1 MTSSSCFETLVKPNS
16 FASLPADF
24 YTRLPTTPLTAPCL
38 VHASPEV
45 AALLGLPAAAL
56 DTQEFLDVVSGT
68 KPMPGGDTLAA
79 VYSGHQ
85 FGVWAGQLGDGR
97 AHLLGEIQGSGG
109 CFELQLK
116 GAGMT
121 PYSRMGDGRAVLRSS
136 VREYLA
142 SHAMRGLGIQTTQAL
157 ALVSARNPVRR
168 ETLETAAV
176 VARMAPSFI
185 RFGSFEHWAA
195 RQRPDLLRILADYVI
210 DRFYPECRDASHSST
225 EGHTSIARDTSTSG
239 GTRTTGD
246 SGTRTAGDTSIAGH
260 SSTANDYEPY
270 VQLLRAVVLRTA
282 ALMASWQVVGFC
294 HGVMNTDNMSI
305 LGLTLDYGPYG
316 FMDGF
321 DAKHICNHT
330 DSSGRYAWHAQPAVG
345 HWNLYQLANSLH
357 AIVPDAQ
364 PLQAALD
371 EYEACF
377 LGEMQTRM
385 SQKLGLGSWQSG
397 DETLIDDLWTL
408 MQSSHADFTLTFRQ
422 LAYAPG
428 LTHAPQAQIE
438 RDLGSTVNT
447 NLLPFLDL
455 FVDRAGAQAWLSRY
469 SARLGSDPTQNWQ
482 ERVAGMLA
490 VNPLY
495 VLRNHLAQQAIAAA
509 EKGDFSEVRRQFELL
524 RNPFIAQDG
533 HEAYA
538 AAPPAGAPH
547 LEVSCSS

>member
-1 MTSSSCFETLVKPNS
+1 MTSSSCFEPLVKANT
-16 FASLPADF
+16 FASLPSDF
-24 YTRLPTTPLTAPCL
+24 YTRLPTTPLTAPRL
-38 VHASPEV
+38 VHASGEV
-45 AALLGLPAAAL
+45 AALLGLPPQAL
-56 DTQEFLDVVSGT
+56 ATQEFLDVVSGT
-68 KPMPGGDTLAA
+68 TPMPGGDTMAA

-97 AHLLGEIQGSGG
+97 AHLLGEIQGPDGS
-109 CFELQLK
+109 FEVQLK

-142 SHAMRGLGIQTTQAL
+142 SHAMRGLGIATTQAL
-157 ALVSARNPVRR
+157 SLVSARNPVRR

-176 VARMAPSFI
+176 VARVAPSFI

-195 RQRPDLLRILADYVI
+195 RRRPDLLRTLADYVI

-225 EGHTSIARDTSTSG
+225 AGHTRILGDSSTVGDTSTVGENS
-239 GTRTTGD
+239 TTGD
-246 SGTRTAGDTSIAGH
+246 TTTAK
-260 SSTANDYEPY
+260 DYEPY
-270 VQLLRAVVLRTA
+270 VQLLRAVVRRTA
-282 ALMASWQVVGFC
+282 TLMASWQVVGFC

-330 DSSGRYAWHAQPAVG
+330 DSGGRYAWHAQPAVA

-357 AIVPDAQ
+357 EIVPETE
-364 PLQAALD
+364 PLKAALD

-377 LGEMQTRM
+377 LGAMQTRM
-385 SQKLGLGSWQSG
+385 SQKLGLSAWQSG
-397 DETLIDDLWTL
+397 DETLIDDLWSL
-408 MQSSHADFTLTFRQ
+408 MQASHADFTLTFRQ

-428 LTHAPQAQIE
+428 LTQASQEQIE
-438 RDLGSTVNT
+438 HDLGGTVNA
-447 NLLPFLDL
+447 NLLPFVDL
-455 FVDRAGAQAWLSRY
+455 FVDRAGAQAWLKRY
-469 SARLGSDPTQNWQ
+469 SARLGSDPTKNWQ

-495 VLRNHLAQQAIAAA
+495 VLRNHIAQQAIEAA
-509 EKGDFSEVRRQFELL
+509 EKGDFGEVQRQYELL
-524 RNPFIAQDG
+524 RDPFSARAG
-533 HEAYA
+533 LEAYA

>member
-1 MTSSSCFETLVKPNS
+1 MNSSSCFDTLVKANS

-24 YTRLPTTPLTAPCL
+24 YTRLPTTPLTAPRL
-38 VHASPEV
+38 VHASAEV
-45 AALLGLPAAAL
+45 AALIGLPAEAL
-56 DTQEFLDVVSGT
+56 ATQGFLDVVSGT
-68 KPMPGGDTLAA
+68 QPMLGGDTMAA

-97 AHLLGEIQGSGG
+97 AHLLGEIQGDRGS
-109 CFELQLK
+109 FELQLK

-142 SHAMRGLGIQTTQAL
+142 SHAMRGLGIPTTQAL
-157 ALVSARNPVRR
+157 SLVSARNPVRR

-195 RQRPDLLRILADYVI
+195 RKRPDLLRTLADYVI
-210 DRFYPECRDASHSST
+210 ERFYPECRHQST
-225 EGHTSIARDTSTSG
+225 R
-239 GTRTTGD
+239 GD
-246 SGTRTAGDTSIAGH
+246 VK
-260 SSTANDYEPY
+260 DYDPY
-270 VQLLRAVVLRTA
+270 VQLLRAVVRRTA
-282 ALMASWQVVGFC
+282 TLMASWQVVGFC

-330 DSSGRYAWHAQPAVG
+330 DSSGRYAWHAQPAVA

-357 AIVPDAQ
+357 EIVPETE

-377 LGEMQTRM
+377 LEAMQTRM
-385 SQKLGLGSWQSG
+385 SQKLGLSTWQSG
-397 DETLIDDLWTL
+397 DETLIDDLWSL
-408 MQSSHADFTLTFRQ
+408 MQGSHADFTLTFRQ

-428 LTHAPQAQIE
+428 LTQAPQAQIE
-438 RDLGSTVNT
+438 RELGGTVNA
-447 NLLPFLDL
+447 NVLPFVDL
-455 FVDRAGAQAWLSRY
+455 FIDRAGAQAWLSRY
-469 SARLGSDPTQNWQ
+469 SARLGSDPVNNWQ
-482 ERVAGMLA
+482 QRVAGMLA

-495 VLRNHLAQQAIAAA
+495 VLRNHIAQQAIAAA
-509 EKGDFSEVRRQFELL
+509 EQGDFSEVYRQFELL
-524 RNPFIAQDG
+524 RNPFTAQVGQD
-533 HEAYA
+533 AYA
-538 AAPPAGAPH
+538 AAPPAGAQH

>member
-1 MTSSSCFETLVKPNS
+1 MTSSSCFETLVKANT
-16 FASLPADF
+16 FANLPAEF
-24 YTRLPTTPLTAPCL
+24 YTRLPTTPLTAPRL
-38 VHASPEV
+38 VHASSEV
-45 AALLGLPAAAL
+45 AAQLGLSAQALAA
-56 DTQEFLDVVSGT
+56 QEFLDVVSGT
-68 KPMPGGDTLAA
+68 QPMPGGDTMAA

-97 AHLLGEIQGSGG
+97 AHLLGEIQGPDGS
-109 CFELQLK
+109 FELQLK

-142 SHAMRGLGIQTTQAL
+142 SHAMRGLGIPTTQAL
-157 ALVSARNPVRR
+157 SLVSARNPVRR

-195 RQRPDLLRILADYVI
+195 RRRPDLLRVLADYVI

-225 EGHTSIARDTSTSG
+225 S
-239 GTRTTGD
+239 
-246 SGTRTAGDTSIAGH
+246 GDTN
-260 SSTANDYEPY
+260 TVNDYEPY
-270 VQLLRAVVLRTA
+270 VQLLRAVVRRTA
-282 ALMASWQVVGFC
+282 TLMASWQVVGFC

-330 DSSGRYAWHAQPAVG
+330 DSSGRYAWHAQPAVA

-357 AIVPDAQ
+357 EIVPEAAA
-364 PLQAALD
+364 LKAALD

-377 LGEMQTRM
+377 LDAMQTRM
-385 SQKLGLGSWQSG
+385 SQKLGLSTWQAG
-397 DETLIDDLWTL
+397 DETLIDDLWSL
-408 MQSSHADFTLTFRQ
+408 MQASHADFTLTFRQ

-428 LTHAPQAQIE
+428 LTQAPQAQIE
-438 RDLGSTVNT
+438 HDLGGTVNA
-447 NLLPFLDL
+447 NLLPFVDL

-469 SARLGSDPTQNWQ
+469 STRLGSDPTQNWQ
-482 ERVAGMLA
+482 GRVAGMLA

-495 VLRNHLAQQAIAAA
+495 VLRNHIAQQAIAAA
-509 EKGDFSEVRRQFELL
+509 EQGDFSEVQRQYELL

-538 AAPPAGAPH
+538 ATPPAGALH

>member
-1 MTSSSCFETLVKPNS
+1 MTSSSCFEPLVKANT
-16 FASLPADF
+16 FASLPSDF
-24 YTRLPTTPLTAPCL
+24 YTRLPTTPLTAPRL
-38 VHASPEV
+38 VHASGEV
-45 AALLGLPAAAL
+45 AALLGLPPQAL
-56 DTQEFLDVVSGT
+56 ATQEFLDVVSGT
-68 KPMPGGDTLAA
+68 TPMPGGDTMAA

-97 AHLLGEIQGSGG
+97 AHLLGEIQGPGG
-109 CFELQLK
+109 SFEVQLK

-142 SHAMRGLGIQTTQAL
+142 SHAMRGLGIPTTQAL
-157 ALVSARNPVRR
+157 SLVSARNPVRR

-176 VARMAPSFI
+176 VARVAPSFI

-195 RQRPDLLRILADYVI
+195 RRRPDLLRTLADYVI

-225 EGHTSIARDTSTSG
+225 AGHTRILGDSSTVGDTSTVGENS
-239 GTRTTGD
+239 TTGD
-246 SGTRTAGDTSIAGH
+246 PTTAK
-260 SSTANDYEPY
+260 DYEPY
-270 VQLLRAVVLRTA
+270 VQLLRAVVRRTA
-282 ALMASWQVVGFC
+282 TLMASWQVVGFC

-330 DSSGRYAWHAQPAVG
+330 DSGGRYAWHAQPAVA

-357 AIVPDAQ
+357 EIVPETE
-364 PLQAALD
+364 PLKAALD

-377 LGEMQTRM
+377 LGAMQTRM
-385 SQKLGLGSWQSG
+385 SQKLGLSAWQSG
-397 DETLIDDLWTL
+397 DETLIDDLWSL
-408 MQSSHADFTLTFRQ
+408 MQASHADFTLTFRQ

-428 LTHAPQAQIE
+428 LTQASQEQIE
-438 RDLGSTVNT
+438 HDLGGTVNA
-447 NLLPFLDL
+447 NLLPFVDL
-455 FVDRAGAQAWLSRY
+455 FVDRAGAQAWLKRY
-469 SARLGSDPTQNWQ
+469 SARLGSDPTKNWQ

-495 VLRNHLAQQAIAAA
+495 VLRNHIAQQAIEAA
-509 EKGDFSEVRRQFELL
+509 EKGDFGEVQRQYELL
-524 RNPFIAQDG
+524 RDPFSARAG
-533 HEAYA
+533 LEAYA

>member
-1 MTSSSCFETLVKPNS
+1 MTSSSCFEPLVKANT
-16 FASLPADF
+16 FASLPSDF
-24 YTRLPTTPLTAPCL
+24 YTRLPTTPLTAPRL
-38 VHASPEV
+38 VHASGEV
-45 AALLGLPAAAL
+45 AALLGLPPQAL
-56 DTQEFLDVVSGT
+56 ATQEFLDVVSGT
-68 KPMPGGDTLAA
+68 TPMPGGDTMAA

-97 AHLLGEIQGSGG
+97 AHLLGEIQGPDGS
-109 CFELQLK
+109 FEVQLK

-142 SHAMRGLGIQTTQAL
+142 SHAMRGLGIPTTQAL
-157 ALVSARNPVRR
+157 SLVSARNPVRR

-176 VARMAPSFI
+176 VARVAPSFI

-195 RQRPDLLRILADYVI
+195 RRRPDLLRTFADYVI

-225 EGHTSIARDTSTSG
+225 AGQTRILGDTSTVG
-239 GTRTTGD
+239 DTGTVGENSTTGD
-246 SGTRTAGDTSIAGH
+246 TTTAK
-260 SSTANDYEPY
+260 DYEPY
-270 VQLLRAVVLRTA
+270 VQLLRAVVRRTA
-282 ALMASWQVVGFC
+282 TLMASWQVVGFC

-330 DSSGRYAWHAQPAVG
+330 DSGGRYAWHAQPAVA

-357 AIVPDAQ
+357 EIVPETE
-364 PLQAALD
+364 PLKAALD

-377 LGEMQTRM
+377 LGAMQTRM
-385 SQKLGLGSWQSG
+385 SQKLGLSAWQSG
-397 DETLIDDLWTL
+397 DETLIDDLWSL
-408 MQSSHADFTLTFRQ
+408 MQASHADFTLTFRQ

-428 LTHAPQAQIE
+428 LTQASQEQIE
-438 RDLGSTVNT
+438 HDLGGTVNA
-447 NLLPFLDL
+447 NLLPFVDL
-455 FVDRAGAQAWLSRY
+455 FVDRAGAQAWLKRY
-469 SARLGSDPTQNWQ
+469 SARLGSDPTKNWQ

-495 VLRNHLAQQAIAAA
+495 VLRNHIAQQAIEAA
-509 EKGDFSEVRRQFELL
+509 EKGDFSEVQRQMQLL
-524 RNPFIAQDG
+524 SDPFHARAG
-533 HEAYA
+533 LEAYA

>member
-1 MTSSSCFETLVKPNS
+1 MTLSSSFAALVKPNS
-16 FASLPADF
+16 FANLPSDF
-24 YTRLPTTPLTAPCL
+24 YTRLPTTPLTAPRL
-38 VHASPEV
+38 VHASAEV
-45 AALLGLPAAAL
+45 AALLGLAL
-56 DTQEFLDVVSGT
+56 EALVTQEFLDVISGT
-68 KPMPGGDTLAA
+68 QPMPGGDTLAA

-97 AHLLGEIQGSGG
+97 AHLLGEILGPNGSV
-109 CFELQLK
+109 ELQLK

-142 SHAMRGLGIQTTQAL
+142 SHAMRGLGIPTTQAL
-157 ALVSARNPVRR
+157 SLVSARNPVRR

-176 VARMAPSFI
+176 VARTAPSFI

-195 RQRPDLLRILADYVI
+195 RRRPDLLRTLADYVI
-210 DRFYPECRDASHSST
+210 DRFYPECRDASAS
-225 EGHTSIARDTSTSG
+225 ALG
-239 GTRTTGD
+239 G
-246 SGTRTAGDTSIAGH
+246 AVK
-260 SSTANDYEPY
+260 DYEPY
-270 VQLLRAVVLRTA
+270 VQLLRAVVRRTA
-282 ALMASWQVVGFC
+282 TLMAGWQVVGFC

-330 DSSGRYAWHAQPAVG
+330 DSGGRYAWHAQPAVA

-357 AIVPDAQ
+357 EIVPDAE
-364 PLQAALD
+364 PLKAALD
-371 EYEACF
+371 EYEGCF
-377 LGEMQTRM
+377 LGAMQTQM
-385 SQKLGLGSWQSG
+385 SQKLGLATWQAG
-397 DETLIDDLWTL
+397 DETLIDDLWSL
-408 MQSSHADFTLTFRQ
+408 MQASHADFTLTFRQ

-428 LTHAPQAQIE
+428 LTLAPLEQIE
-438 RDLGSTVNT
+438 RDLGATVNT
-447 NLLPFLDL
+447 NLLPFVDL
-455 FVDRAGAQAWLSRY
+455 FADRAGAQAWLRRY
-469 SARLGSDPTQNWQ
+469 SARLGSDPTQRWQ

-495 VLRNHLAQQAIAAA
+495 ILRNHIAQQAIEAA
-509 EKGDFSEVRRQFELL
+509 EKGDFSEVQRQYELL
-524 RNPFIAQDG
+524 RNPFAAQSG
-533 HEAYA
+533 QEAYA

>member
-1 MTSSSCFETLVKPNS
+1 MTSISCFDTLAKANS
-16 FASLPADF
+16 FASLPSDF
-24 YTRLPTTPLTAPCL
+24 YTRLPTTPLTAPRL
-38 VHASPEV
+38 VHASPAV
-45 AALLGLPAAAL
+45 AALLGLSTQAL
-56 DTQEFLDVVSGT
+56 ATQEFLDVVSGT
-68 KPMPGGDTLAA
+68 TPMPGGDTMAA

-97 AHLLGEIQGSGG
+97 AHLLGEIQGPESN
-109 CFELQLK
+109 FEVQLK

-142 SHAMRGLGIQTTQAL
+142 SHAMRGLGIPTTQAL
-157 ALVSARNPVRR
+157 SLVSARNPVRR

-176 VARMAPSFI
+176 VARVAPSFI

-195 RQRPDLLRILADYVI
+195 RRRPDLLRVLADYVI
-210 DRFYPECRDASHSST
+210 DRFYPECRDESALKANASQNITNQAADSSRISQV
-225 EGHTSIARDTSTSG
+225 ESSSASGSG
-239 GTRTTGD
+239 GLPT
-246 SGTRTAGDTSIAGH
+246 
-260 SSTANDYEPY
+260 DYEPY
-270 VQLLRAVVLRTA
+270 VQLLRAVVRRTA
-282 ALMASWQVVGFC
+282 TLMASWQVVGFC

-330 DSSGRYAWHAQPAVG
+330 DSGGRYAWHAQPAVA

-357 AIVPDAQ
+357 EIVPETE
-364 PLQAALD
+364 PLKAALD

-377 LGEMQTRM
+377 LRAMQTRM
-385 SQKLGLGSWQSG
+385 SQKLGLSTWQSG
-397 DETLIDDLWTL
+397 DETLIDDLWSL
-408 MQSSHADFTLTFRQ
+408 MQASHADFTLTFRQ

-428 LTHAPQAQIE
+428 LTQAPQEQIE
-438 RDLGSTVNT
+438 RDLGGTVNA
-447 NLLPFLDL
+447 NLLPFVDL
-455 FVDRAGAQAWLSRY
+455 FVDRAGAQAWLARY
-469 SARLGSDPTQNWQ
+469 SARLGADPTQHWQ

-495 VLRNHLAQQAIAAA
+495 VLRNHIAQQAIEAA
-509 EKGDFSEVRRQFELL
+509 EKGDFSEVQRQYELL
-524 RNPFIAQDG
+524 RDPFTARAG
-533 HEAYA
+533 LEAYA

>member
-1 MTSSSCFETLVKPNS
+1 MTLSSSFAALVKPNS
-16 FASLPADF
+16 FANLPSDF
-24 YTRLPTTPLTAPCL
+24 YTRLPTTPLTAPRL
-38 VHASPEV
+38 VHASAEV
-45 AALLGLPAAAL
+45 AALLGLAPEAL
-56 DTQEFLDVVSGT
+56 VTQEFLDVISGT
-68 KPMPGGDTLAA
+68 QPMPGGDTLAA

-97 AHLLGEIQGSGG
+97 AHLLGEIQGPNGSV
-109 CFELQLK
+109 ELQLK

-142 SHAMRGLGIQTTQAL
+142 SHAMRGLGIPTTQAL
-157 ALVSARNPVRR
+157 SLVSARNPVRR

-176 VARMAPSFI
+176 VARTAPSFI

-195 RQRPDLLRILADYVI
+195 RRRPDLLRTLADYVI
-210 DRFYPECRDASHSST
+210 DRFYPECRDASAS
-225 EGHTSIARDTSTSG
+225 ALG
-239 GTRTTGD
+239 G
-246 SGTRTAGDTSIAGH
+246 AVK
-260 SSTANDYEPY
+260 DYEPY
-270 VQLLRAVVLRTA
+270 VQLLRAVVRRTA
-282 ALMASWQVVGFC
+282 TLMAGWQVVGFC

-330 DSSGRYAWHAQPAVG
+330 DSGGRYAWHAQPAVA

-357 AIVPDAQ
+357 EIVPDAE
-364 PLQAALD
+364 PLKAALD

-377 LGEMQTRM
+377 LGAMQTQM
-385 SQKLGLGSWQSG
+385 SQKLGLATWQAG
-397 DETLIDDLWTL
+397 DETLIDDLWIL
-408 MQSSHADFTLTFRQ
+408 MQASHADFTLTFRQ

-428 LTHAPQAQIE
+428 LTQASQAQIE
-438 RDLGSTVNT
+438 RDLGGTVNA
-447 NLLPFLDL
+447 NLLPFVDL
-455 FVDRAGAQAWLSRY
+455 FVDRAGAEAWLSRY
-469 SARLGSDPTQNWQ
+469 SARLGSDPVHHWQ
-482 ERVAGMLA
+482 ERVASMLA

-495 VLRNHLAQQAIAAA
+495 VLRNHIAQQAIAAA
-509 EKGDFSEVRRQFELL
+509 EQGDFSEVQRQYELL
-524 RNPFIAQDG
+524 LNPFVAQLGQD
-533 HEAYA
+533 AYA

>member
-1 MTSSSCFETLVKPNS
+1 MTSPSCFEPLVKANT
-16 FASLPADF
+16 FASLPSDF
-24 YTRLPTTPLTAPCL
+24 YTRLPTTPLTAPRL
-38 VHASPEV
+38 VHASAEV
-45 AALLGLPAAAL
+45 AAVLGLPSEAL
-56 DTQEFLDVVSGT
+56 VTQEFLDVVSGT
-68 KPMPGGDTLAA
+68 KPLPGGDTMAA

-97 AHLLGEIQGSGG
+97 AHLLGEIQGPDGS
-109 CFELQLK
+109 FEVQLK

-142 SHAMRGLGIQTTQAL
+142 SHAMRGLGIPTTQAL
-157 ALVSARNPVRR
+157 SLVSARNPVRR

-176 VARMAPSFI
+176 VARVAPSFI

-195 RQRPDLLRILADYVI
+195 RRRPDLLRVLADYVI
-210 DRFYPECRDASHSST
+210 DRFYPECRDESA
-225 EGHTSIARDTSTSG
+225 
-239 GTRTTGD
+239 
-246 SGTRTAGDTSIAGH
+246 RTASVSDSKTSHVSASATLTQVVNTSVSEAG
-260 SSTANDYEPY
+260 SPRKDYEPY
-270 VQLLRAVVLRTA
+270 VQLLRAVVRRTA
-282 ALMASWQVVGFC
+282 TLMASWQVVGFC

-330 DSSGRYAWHAQPAVG
+330 DSGGRYAWHAQPAVA

-357 AIVPDAQ
+357 EIVPEAE
-364 PLQAALD
+364 PLKAALD

-377 LGEMQTRM
+377 LGAMQARM
-385 SQKLGLGSWQSG
+385 SQKLGLSAWQAG
-397 DETLIDDLWTL
+397 DETLIDDLWSL
-408 MQSSHADFTLTFRQ
+408 MQASHADFTLTFRQ
-422 LAYAPG
+422 LAYSPG
-428 LTHAPQAQIE
+428 LTQASQAQIE
-438 RDLGSTVNT
+438 LDLGGTVNA
-447 NLLPFLDL
+447 NLLPFVDL

-469 SARLGSDPTQNWQ
+469 SARLGSDPTQHWQ

-495 VLRNHLAQQAIAAA
+495 VLRNHIAQQAIEAA
-509 EKGDFSEVRRQFELL
+509 EKGDFSEVQRQMQLL
-524 RNPFIAQDG
+524 SDPFHARAG
-533 HEAYA
+533 LEAYA